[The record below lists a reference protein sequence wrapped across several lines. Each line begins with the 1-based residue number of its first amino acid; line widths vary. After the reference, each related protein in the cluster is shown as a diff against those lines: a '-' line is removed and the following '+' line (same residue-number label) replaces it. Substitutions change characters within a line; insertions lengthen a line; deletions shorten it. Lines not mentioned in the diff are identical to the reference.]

1 MRIGPAVAI
10 AAAFA
15 ALLPAPARAAHPR
28 ADFTWAPAAPHAG
41 ESVVLTSTSTPGKKD
56 PISATLWDFD
66 GDNAADASGTSVTT
80 TFAAPGAYAV
90 RLQVIDQK
98 GKSATAVHPI
108 TVDAAATV
116 QAAPPPPAGSP
127 APTPTSTGAGAGTA
141 VGAPASEPSRAA
153 APAIVAPQMTP
164 FPIVRIAGRIV
175 RRGVV
180 ISLLTVHAPPGAL
193 VRVACRGRGCPR
205 RAVVRRARSRRV
217 VRLRS
222 LERRLGVGAVLEVFV
237 TDPAAIGKYTRF
249 RVRRGAAPL
258 RRDLCVPPGGRRPA
272 ACPGG

>member
-1 MRIGPAVAI
+1 MCLMRIGPAVAL

-15 ALLPAPARAAHPR
+15 ALLPASALADDPT
-28 ADFTWAPAAPHAG
+28 ADFTWAPAVPHAG
-41 ESVVLTSTSTPGKKD
+41 ESVVLTSTSTPGND
-56 PISATLWDFD
+56 AISATLWDFD
-66 GDNAADASGTSVTT
+66 GDGAADAVGTSVTT
-80 TFAAPGAYAV
+80 TFAAAGAYRV
-90 RLQVIDQK
+90 RLQVIDRN
-98 GKSATAVHPI
+98 GKSATAVHTI

-116 QAAPPPPAGSP
+116 QAAPPPPTPVGSP
-127 APTPTSTGAGAGTA
+127 APMPTSTGAGAGTA
-141 VGAPASEPSRAA
+141 VGAPVPGPSRAA

-205 RAVVRRARSRRV
+205 RAVVRRARSRRA

-222 LERRLGVGAVLEVFV
+222 PRSLL
-237 TDPAAIGKYTRF
+237 
-249 RVRRGAAPL
+249 
-258 RRDLCVPPGGRRPA
+258 
-272 ACPGG
+272 